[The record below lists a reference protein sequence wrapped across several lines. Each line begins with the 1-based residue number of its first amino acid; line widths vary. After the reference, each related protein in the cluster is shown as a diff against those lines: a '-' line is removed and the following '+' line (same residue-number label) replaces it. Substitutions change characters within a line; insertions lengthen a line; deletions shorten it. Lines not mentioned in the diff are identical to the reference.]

1 MKGFPFAGRRNIQS
15 MVGKRSKFERK
26 LDGFFRGLFFEENG
40 KPKSASLL
48 YSFLM
53 AILFILIYGASYL
66 LLLDPLEK
74 ALARTSVLLRNLA
87 EYLVPALAG
96 SAVCLLFTLLPG
108 EKKGLAAGAYLWM
121 GGLLVAV
128 MLFELLLIDW
138 SDARTEYGLF
148 MAIVNLPGIASVLTG
163 GIPALLLYRRER
175 KAQAAREKAK
185 ERPSWYKG

>member
-1 MKGFPFAGRRNIQS
+1 MAA
-15 MVGKRSKFERK
+15 KRSKIERK

-53 AILFILIYGASYL
+53 AILFILLYGASYL

-74 ALARTSVLLRNLA
+74 AFSEAPVVIRNLV
-87 EYLVPALAG
+87 EYVVPALVG

-108 EKKGLAAGAYLWM
+108 KKKGLAAGAYLWM
-121 GGLLVAV
+121 GALLAAV

-148 MAIVNLPGIASVLTG
+148 MAVVNLPGIASVLTG
-163 GIPALLLYRRER
+163 GVPALLLYRRER
-175 KAQAAREKAK
+175 KAQADREKTG
-185 ERPSWYKG
+185 ERPSWYRS